1 MLESHSQPGLRFCLL
16 LLVSLVGGSCSMVLH
31 HPAPSGREGAPWNV
45 RCESVQADVVNA
57 GEQARGAKRKG
68 WVYAQSPAGF
78 EIQVLGRLEDGFVH
92 VDDVLSADTD
102 WQFDWDAPY
111 QHMRSICLETLER
124 KKKSDRFQLGLV
136 RASQPGKKIYTSLV
150 FEDRPEIGPVERLIV
165 FGDSLSDTGNLKRRL
180 RVFPGR
186 PYWLGRFSN
195 GPVWVD
201 YLEVWA
207 KLAVQNHAYG
217 GALTTISD
225 RMADQQVSQRIS
237 AQGQFFVSGS
247 VEHQLE
253 DFRNRFLSS
262 SQLAAVDETTVIH
275 WSGANDYMSKEPFSG
290 AISTLLK
297 NPSSDQGYLE
307 TVKKVIHA
315 TEAQLRLLETLGVR
329 KVILINLPDLGS
341 TPMVLHND
349 SYTASQADTSDV
361 GRRIE
366 FAQRLRVLTQWHN
379 IELARMAQR
388 LDVEFPDLELLLLDV
403 FSMLDEFLGSEFPGE
418 PNFDAGFDLELTSMA
433 LTQGA
438 QEAVIQDRCYSGSY
452 LGMLGSS
459 STICENAPRAMFWD
473 QVHPTTYLHCWQ
485 AYIIGRAM
493 NAEGWINDL
502 PDRAEYR
509 EWCQRIADAY

>member
-1 MLESHSQPGLRFCLL
+1 
-16 LLVSLVGGSCSMVLH
+16 MVMR
-31 HPAPSGREGAPWNV
+31 HPAPQDKGGAPWYV
-45 RCESVQADVVNA
+45 RCESVEADVVNS
-57 GEQARGAKRKG
+57 GEQAKGAKPKG
-68 WVYAQSPAGF
+68 WVYAQSPGGVD
-78 EIQVLGRLEDGFVH
+78 IQILGRLEDGFVH
-92 VDDVLSADTD
+92 VEDVLSTD
-102 WQFDWDAPY
+102 PDWRFNWDAPY
-111 QHMRSICLETLER
+111 EHMRSVCLETLVQ

-136 RASQPGKKIYTSLV
+136 RATQPGNKIYTSFV
-150 FEDRPEIGPVERLIV
+150 FQDRPEIGPVERLVV
-165 FGDSLSDTGNLKRRL
+165 FGDSLSDTGNLRRRL
-180 RVFPGR
+180 KVFPSR

-217 GALTTISD
+217 GALTTLSD
-225 RMADQQVSQRIS
+225 RMADQQVKQRIS

-253 DFRNRFLSS
+253 SYRNRFLSGER
-262 SQLAAVDETTVIH
+262 LAAVEETTVVH
-275 WSGANDYMSKEPFSG
+275 WSGANDYMSKEPFTG

-307 TVKKVIHA
+307 TVKKVVNA
-315 TEAQLRLLETLGVR
+315 TEAQLRLLENLGV
-329 KVILINLPDLGS
+329 KKIILINLPNLGS

-388 LDVEFPDLELLLLDV
+388 LNVEFPNLELLLLDV

-418 PNFDAGFDLELTSMA
+418 PDFDAGFDLEPTSIE
-433 LTQGA
+433 LTQGV
-438 QEAVIQDRCYSGSY
+438 QEAFVQERCYSGSY
-452 LGMLGSS
+452 LGMRGAS

-485 AYIIGRAM
+485 AYIVGRAM
-493 NAEGWINDL
+493 NAEGWSTGL
-502 PDRAEYR
+502 PDQTVYR
-509 EWCQRIADAY
+509 QWCQRIADAY